1 MTVLLA
7 LVTAASAEP
16 PAPPPTARVA
26 TVAKVEPLGPIALRS
41 KLFAGGKPKVVNFWA
56 TWCGPCVAEIPSIVA
71 YARAHPEVE
80 VVMVDLDL
88 PSLRT
93 GKVDPFLKSHGVVGI
108 THYQLD
114 HAEPAKAIYQVVPDF
129 PDAVPI
135 TLVVDGEGA
144 ITDK

>member
-41 KLFAGGKPKVVNFWA
+41 KLFIGGKPKVVNFWA
-56 TWCGPCVAEIPSIVA
+56 TWCGPCVAGIPSIVA

-93 GKVDPFLKSHGVVGI
+93 GRSTPS
-108 THYQLD
+108 
-114 HAEPAKAIYQVVPDF
+114 
-129 PDAVPI
+129 
-135 TLVVDGEGA
+135 
-144 ITDK
+144 